1 MWEKRGMMNRLHELC
16 ANSFVQRELP
26 ARMIGFVDV
35 FHALLIDVSVDLR
48 RRDVSMTEQFLNH
61 PQIGTT
67 F

>member
-1 MWEKRGMMNRLHELC
+1 
-16 ANSFVQRELP
+16 
-26 ARMIGFVDV
+26 MIGFVDI

>member
-1 MWEKRGMMNRLHELC
+1 MMNRLHEPC
-16 ANSFVQRELP
+16 DHSFVQRELP
-26 ARMIGFVDV
+26 PRMKGFVDV

-48 RRDVSMTEQFLNH
+48 RRDVGMTQQFLNH